1 MLRSHELSPYGDM
14 INQVLAWEGGTGE
27 MADEHGE
34 GGPMKRLRNGRWG
47 EKPWDFRVLPMNS
60 MNFELCFLGSFEFE
74 QPIFGMKHFHT
85 GRV

>member
-1 MLRSHELSPYGDM
+1 
-14 INQVLAWEGGTGE
+14 
-27 MADEHGE
+27 
-34 GGPMKRLRNGRWG
+34 
-47 EKPWDFRVLPMNS
+47 MNS